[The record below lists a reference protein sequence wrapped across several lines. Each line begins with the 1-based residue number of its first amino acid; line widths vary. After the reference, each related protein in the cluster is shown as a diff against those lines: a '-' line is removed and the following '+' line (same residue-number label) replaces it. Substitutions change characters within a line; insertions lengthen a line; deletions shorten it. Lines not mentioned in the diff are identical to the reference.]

1 MIELIVVV
9 VMLGVLAGLVGP
21 RLLGWTH
28 RDTEAAALKLADLLS
43 AAARRDT
50 LSSQRVAL
58 DYDAKR
64 GSARMQ
70 VLTVSGQGSSWADDP
85 LVPEVGFGDVKVAAA
100 TADGVPQALESW
112 RIEFSGSSARPA
124 LGVVLVGDQGKET
137 YRVDL
142 PSRGTRA
149 VVTVG
154 ATPPAGIEPIDLDAA
169 GKGETSW

>member
-1 MIELIVVV
+1 MVELIVVV

-43 AAARRDT
+43 AAARRDL
-50 LSSQRVAL
+50 LSSQRVSI

-70 VLTVSGQGSSWADDP
+70 VLTVNGRDSSWENDP
-85 LVPEVGFGDVKVAAA
+85 LVPEVGFGDVKITIA
-100 TADGVPQALESW
+100 TADGVSMNAAGW
-112 RIEFSGSSARPA
+112 RVEFSGSVARPA
-124 LGVVLVGDQGKET
+124 VGVVLAGDRGKET

-142 PSRGTRA
+142 ASRGARA
-149 VVTVG
+149 VVTNSAV
-154 ATPPAGIEPIDLDAA
+154 PPDGIEPLDLDAA
-169 GKGETSW
+169 GKEEAPW